1 MKNSMMIL
9 ASALV
14 LVASSNNAQAMDS
27 TQQLAVTGGA
37 AVAGCVAGTVIS
49 LASKKNIPSP
59 MEGCVMAGTVTGIV
73 TGVAFVAV
81 DAAEAAE
88 APSDEQINQGE

>member
-49 LASKKNIPSP
+49 LASKKFG
-59 MEGCVMAGTVTGIV
+59 EAGQASRFFLIV
-73 TGVAFVAV
+73 ARI
-81 DAAEAAE
+81 D
-88 APSDEQINQGE
+88 QGLSKALLRRGR